1 MYDVMEESAMNVL
14 PTAPSEDLPHSQH
27 SLLQL
32 WKRSSSQDDS
42 PPRELENSDRYPV
55 RAMRQCLWQAVE
67 LGDLDA
73 LSAFPIIVKGQR
85 NVHEPLP
92 FSLYK
97 DPKRSIRENGL
108 KSPYTNGL
116 FQAITDSYRM
126 APCDWIALAGTVL
139 TPAQFTVWH
148 SEYSQNAQM
157 NNPVTLPMLLGS
169 GDFATTVDQARLD
182 SHAFSHSA
190 QIALRTMKA
199 VPDSQAR
206 ETFLYQY
213 PSGCCGGIY

>member
-1 MYDVMEESAMNVL
+1 MKVL

-42 PPRELENSDRYPV
+42 PPKEPENSDRYPV
-55 RAMRQCLWQAVE
+55 RAMWRCLWQAAE
-67 LGDLDA
+67 AGDLDA

-97 DPKRSIRENGL
+97 DLKRSIRENGL
-108 KSPYTNGL
+108 QSPYTNGL
-116 FQAITDSYRM
+116 FQAITDNYRM
-126 APCDWIALAGTVL
+126 APCDWIALARTVL

-148 SEYSQNAQM
+148 SEYSRRAIHQAAENSQM
-157 NNPVTLPMLLGS
+157 NNPVTLSMLLGS
-169 GDFATTVDQARLD
+169 GDFATAVDQDGLD
-182 SHAFSHSA
+182 PHAFNQSA
-190 QIALRTMKA
+190 QIALRAMRLCLILRL
-199 VPDSQAR
+199 VSNS
-206 ETFLYQY
+206 LL
-213 PSGCCGGIY
+213 